1 MAFTY
6 VLLLVETEK
15 KYGYGSI
22 EDDLPKDKYKSVEL
36 IDYEPMGLNIGE
48 DVIEPR
54 IDMNPNH

>member
-1 MAFTY
+1 MPFTY
-6 VLLLVETEK
+6 VLLCVETES
-15 KYGYGSI
+15 KYGYEPI
-22 EDDLPKDKYKSVEL
+22 TEDLPKDKYKSVEL